1 MNEKNEGNIPLKDRI
16 DDNEEIDV
24 KDQNDNKEQSS
35 SVNEQKESS
44 QLKDETKIKLNNNN
58 KSCCQRFIGFFF
70 STGDEIWFAL
80 TFIGRILM
88 TLYSFHGLFFI
99 YNFIIQFI
107 ILIPGRLS

>member
-58 KSCCQRFIGFFF
+58 KSCCQRFFTTCIGSIYRKF
-70 STGDEIWFAL
+70 SYLW
-80 TFIGRILM
+80 
-88 TLYSFHGLFFI
+88 SCCLFC
-99 YNFIIQFI
+99 
-107 ILIPGRLS
+107 P